1 MASTRPSTCSGAGLR
16 QLRHPLGKEK
26 PRRTAAST
34 SPFDTSTPLRHS
46 LSPASTH
53 PPLLL
58 RSGGVGGFGFSGIG
72 AISRSSVGL
81 VIFWSVFRTSGA
93 SRSSLAMAAPSV
105 AFSAATSGFGG
116 RLALCSSKSPA
127 FIGRTIGAL
136 TGSPAASVSKATN
149 SALYWTVTSRA
160 DRGAPPRTNSGANAM
175 FRRRTALSSL
185 YRSSAPGRWMPKGVA
200 FHHVVAEVGSGAIP
214 NGGSFDGQLAG
225 CMGRGC
231 PQP

>member
-1 MASTRPSTCSGAGLR
+1 MGGGLPARPGRGERGKDAGGDVAVPINLCN
-16 QLRHPLGKEK
+16 
-26 PRRTAAST
+26 RRIRELNGVPFST
-34 SPFDTSTPLRHS
+34 SFSSAPS
-46 LSPASTH
+46 LVAS
-53 PPLLL
+53 
-58 RSGGVGGFGFSGIG
+58 SIG